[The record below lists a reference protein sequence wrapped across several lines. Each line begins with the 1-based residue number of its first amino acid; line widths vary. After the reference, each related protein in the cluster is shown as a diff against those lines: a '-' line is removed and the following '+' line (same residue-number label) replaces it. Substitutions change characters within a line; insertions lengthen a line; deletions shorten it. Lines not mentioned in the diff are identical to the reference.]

1 MTHVRLLYKSAGFS
15 LDVDFPVALGTTAI
29 FGGPLAGKSLLLE
42 MIAGLAPPTAGRI
55 LFEDAILFDAAARVE
70 TPARARNFGYL
81 PPGDSLFPHLTLRE
95 NLRFAAQRFPRLE
108 RHRRVAE
115 WLEKFQLTP
124 VESRYPHQL
133 SAAQRLAGAVARM
146 LIGEPRL
153 LLLDNEGVSEGL
165 LLQIRAHTQAPI
177 LFATRDA
184 DLCCAAA
191 TQMIVL
197 DSGRIVQS
205 GTPRD
210 VVDRPASVEAARL
223 IGIPNLWQGTIGA
236 LDPGRNSS
244 VIEFDGFAL
253 TAPYLPGHFR
263 GDRIWVAIRAG
274 DLRVHGEASG
284 ANCVA
289 LTLVRASFR
298 TNTARLEFAHAV
310 FADLPLETY
319 APLKDN
325 KEWHVEFPPAAL
337 QIL

>member
-1 MTHVRLLYKSAGFS
+1 
-15 LDVDFPVALGTTAI
+15 
-29 FGGPLAGKSLLLE
+29 
-42 MIAGLAPPTAGRI
+42 
-55 LFEDAILFDAAARVE
+55 ILFDAAARVE

-184 DLCCAAA
+184 DLCC
-191 TQMIVL
+191 
-197 DSGRIVQS
+197 
-205 GTPRD
+205 
-210 VVDRPASVEAARL
+210 
-223 IGIPNLWQGTIGA
+223 
-236 LDPGRNSS
+236 
-244 VIEFDGFAL
+244 
-253 TAPYLPGHFR
+253 
-263 GDRIWVAIRAG
+263 
-274 DLRVHGEASG
+274 
-284 ANCVA
+284 
-289 LTLVRASFR
+289 
-298 TNTARLEFAHAV
+298 
-310 FADLPLETY
+310 
-319 APLKDN
+319 
-325 KEWHVEFPPAAL
+325 
-337 QIL
+337 